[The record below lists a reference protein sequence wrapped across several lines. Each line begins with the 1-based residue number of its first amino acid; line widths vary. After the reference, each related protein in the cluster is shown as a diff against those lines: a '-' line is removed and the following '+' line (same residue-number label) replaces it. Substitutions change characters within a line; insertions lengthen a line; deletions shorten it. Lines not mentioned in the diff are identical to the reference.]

1 MGVEDAV
8 EAARF
13 VDVAVDA
20 VLDFGGRV
28 AVEVVGLALHG
39 AEAWL
44 LFSL

>member
-8 EAARF
+8 EAPRF

-20 VLDFGGRV
+20 VLDLGRGV
-28 AVEVVGLALHG
+28 AVEMVGLALHG